1 MSQLK
6 RGGKQTLEGLLNKL
20 AYIDHYAPD
29 NPAAV
34 RKLTQ
39 QIRDQIEEEVRPLL
53 MRAAPDLEKQV
64 AELRQMVE
72 TQAAR
77 LDAALE
83 PGNVI
88 TFRKAE

>member
-1 MSQLK
+1 MAQLK

-39 QIRDQIEEEVRPLL
+39 QIRDQLEEEIKPLL
-53 MRAAPDLEKQV
+53 IRAAPDLERQV
-64 AELRQMVE
+64 DELRRM
-72 TQAAR
+72 
-77 LDAALE
+77 LE
-83 PGNVI
+83 AHIESHAEQSNV
-88 TFRKAE
+88 TRFRKAE